1 MFQIGRESG
10 FFYVSVSNDFYLL
23 DIRGVEYHE
32 FHGYFYRKI
41 ISQRNLISAKIHPFK
56 VIKGN
61 YSRAIAFPKIN

>member
-41 ISQRNLISAKIHPFK
+41 ISRNLISE
-56 VIKGN
+56 
-61 YSRAIAFPKIN
+61 SL